1 MTDNEQM
8 NDYLTD
14 NSQDTLQDIISDL
27 APKLTLN
34 LGSTISKNGIINL
47 IKGDTFSF
55 KFDLNIGTP
64 LQPIIVE
71 LGDDDCVI
79 LKVMYPQESWNNA
92 VIVKT
97 ITKDDVNEDGSVTIT
112 FEPSDTVLL
121 NAGVYYY
128 QVKLFI
134 AKQDAE
140 DVIVTLIPK
149 TKLNLLD

>member
-1 MTDNEQM
+1 
-8 NDYLTD
+8 
-14 NSQDTLQDIISDL
+14 
-27 APKLTLN
+27 
-34 LGSTISKNGIINL
+34 
-47 IKGDTFSF
+47 
-55 KFDLNIGTP
+55 
-64 LQPIIVE
+64 
-71 LGDDDCVI
+71 
-79 LKVMYPQESWNNA
+79 MYPQEGWNNA

-140 DVIVTLIPK
+140 DVIVTLITK